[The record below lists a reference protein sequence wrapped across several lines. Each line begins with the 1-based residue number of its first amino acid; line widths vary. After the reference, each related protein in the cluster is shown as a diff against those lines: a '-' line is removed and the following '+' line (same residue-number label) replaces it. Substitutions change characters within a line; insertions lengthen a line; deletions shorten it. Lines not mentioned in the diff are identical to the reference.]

1 MTDAPSDIIFHHPP
15 ALFNLV
21 VDIVPLLNRSK
32 QDVQVF
38 FQGARVSDIIT
49 SGIAFHLSAAQK
61 DVNKYQMVHPVLE
74 SIIAKGEQVLREWCE
89 MLRVVDFSNFD
100 SCWLA
105 DQLKTIVHLLKQQD
119 DVSEFFTKKVRAAQ
133 IYKAPYFCPPYSQ
146 EQGAL

>member
-38 FQGARVSDIIT
+38 FQGARVSDNIT
-49 SGIAFHLSAAQK
+49 SGIEFHLSAAQK

-74 SIIAKGEQVLREWCE
+74 SIISKGKQVLREWCE
-89 MLRVVDFSNFD
+89 MLRVVDFSNVD

-105 DQLKTIVHLLKQQD
+105 DQLKTIVRLLKQQD
-119 DVSEFFTKKVRAAQ
+119 DLSEFFTKKVRATQ

-146 EQGAL
+146 GQGAL